1 MYGLATSY
9 GMNKLIS
16 LTIVAILM
24 LGIVVFLYSKD
35 TVEAP
40 IITSIPTVEEASTPP
55 PISSTPSAPSGITVT
70 YSDSGYMPSTVKIKK
85 GETVFFENKSSEMMW
100 TASAIHPTH
109 KAYPGSGIEKC
120 GDKTNYMSTIF
131 DACEG
136 YDPGE
141 SWAFTFNE
149 SGTWKYHNHL
159 NPSHTGT
166 VVVE

>member
-1 MYGLATSY
+1 
-9 GMNKLIS
+9 MNKLIS
-16 LTIVAILM
+16 LTIVAIIM
-24 LGIVVFLYSKD
+24 LGIVVFLYSGD
-35 TVEAP
+35 IVEAP
-40 IITSIPTVEEASTPP
+40 TPTPNPTVEEAP
-55 PISSTPSAPSGITVT
+55 TPSPASSGMLPTPSVLPGATVT
-70 YSDSGYMPSTVKIKK
+70 YSDSGYMPSTVKIKR
-85 GETVFFENKSSEMMW
+85 GETVLFENKSSGMVW

-120 GDKTNYMSTIF
+120 GDKTNYMSAIF

-149 SGTWKYHNHL
+149 PGTWKYHNHL